1 MAYKDILVFLD
12 PTAEAVERAR
22 FAAGL
27 AKSHG
32 ARLIAV
38 DISKQANAEGIDP
51 GSVTRRM
58 FAEFDEGRRNLRHL
72 RAGGKA

>member
-51 GSVTRRM
+51 DR
-58 FAEFDEGRRNLRHL
+58 
-72 RAGGKA
+72 